1 MLRELRVRRSLQTP
15 EQENLIM
22 IAIHRTFAAAIACAA
37 LALPL
42 SSAAAEDKTTQK
54 PQKERVV
61 IQVSDADPQKWNLAL
76 NNAKNVQTD
85 LGADKTEIEIVAYG
99 QGIGMLK
106 ADAVVAN
113 RIEDAVAAGVKVV
126 ACENTMKAQKITRDD
141 MHRKV
146 DYVAAGV
153 VQLMRRQQQGYAY
166 IRP

>member
-1 MLRELRVRRSLQTP
+1 MNSIPRQL
-15 EQENLIM
+15 
-22 IAIHRTFAAAIACAA
+22 AAAITCAA

-42 SSAAAEDKTTQK
+42 GALAADEPKKPVAAQK
-54 PQKERVV
+54 KKPAAKMPLKERVI
-61 IQVSDADPQKWNLAL
+61 IQVSDADPKKWNLAL
-76 NNAKNVQTD
+76 NNAKNVQVD
-85 LGADKTEIEIVAYG
+85 LGVDKTEIEIVAYG
-99 QGIGMLK
+99 PGIGMLK
-106 ADAVVAN
+106 ADAEVAN
-113 RIEDAVAAGVKVV
+113 RIEEAVAAGVKVV

>member
-1 MLRELRVRRSLQTP
+1 MNCISRR
-15 EQENLIM
+15 
-22 IAIHRTFAAAIACAA
+22 FAAAIACAA

-42 SSAAAEDKTTQK
+42 SSIAAEEPKK
-54 PQKERVV
+54 ARVV

-85 LGADKTEIEIVAYG
+85 LGADKTEVEIVAYG
-99 QGIGMLK
+99 PGIGMLK

-126 ACENTMKAQKITRDD
+126 ACENTMKAQKISRDD
-141 MHRKV
+141 MNRKV

-153 VQLMRRQQQGYAY
+153 VQLMRRQQQGYTY